1 MVVTYVLLLDKV
13 PTDVRISESRGF
25 RKCWYRCVNLN
36 AANALPSPRTHKAI
50 ANDCLHLPYTWLS
63 INLSLNKGLLRF
75 GSPINVLS
83 WFLLKMKNS
92 PALLADILAFY
103 FHLSIADERKLV
115 FVNPWARLWQ
125 LPTLI

>member
-1 MVVTYVLLLDKV
+1 
-13 PTDVRISESRGF
+13 
-25 RKCWYRCVNLN
+25 
-36 AANALPSPRTHKAI
+36 
-50 ANDCLHLPYTWLS
+50 
-63 INLSLNKGLLRF
+63 LRF